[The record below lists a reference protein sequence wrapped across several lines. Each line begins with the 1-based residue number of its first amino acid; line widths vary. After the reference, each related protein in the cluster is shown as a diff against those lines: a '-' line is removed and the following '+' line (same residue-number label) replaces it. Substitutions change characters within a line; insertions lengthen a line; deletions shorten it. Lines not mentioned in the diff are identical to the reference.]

1 MHLNIVAILGA
12 TALSYVLGSLWYLML
27 GKTWRATVGWA
38 ETTPSYRPKPLE
50 LAVAFVGQLVMAT
63 ALSGLVPLMGSG
75 GVRGGL
81 LAGGL
86 VWGGFILPTLATN
99 VVFQRRNPG
108 LIWQDGLHWLVILL
122 AQGLLI
128 GWLA

>member
-1 MHLNIVAILGA
+1 MHLNVVPILGA

-27 GKTWRATVGWA
+27 GKMWRATVGWA
-38 ETTPSYRPKPLE
+38 ETTPPYRPKPLE
-50 LAVAFVGQLVMAT
+50 LVVALVGQLVMAI
-63 ALSGLVPLMGSG
+63 ALDGIVTYLGAG

-81 LAGGL
+81 LAAGL

-108 LIWQDGLHWLVILL
+108 LIWQDGLHWLVILA
-122 AQGLLI
+122 AQGVVI
-128 GWLA
+128 GWLG